1 MQQRV
6 MSGLPDSEAE
16 DRERLEQFLAWRRA
30 TGRGPRRSVTAV
42 GLRWFAYGA
51 GVGVLGVVFVA
62 LASLLTADLRRG
74 GQRLDPAPS
83 PGPTASVQEPA
94 PAAEQR
100 GAPDADSGPSGA
112 ARAIVEADPGASD
125 RVLALALP
133 DRPSLPERPSLP
145 DRSSRL
151 ERSPLLDRP
160 SRSVRSIERPYVASD
175 PVGLPERPTLSG
187 QASLSRLPSVEF
199 VRESPD
205 VTPPAASP
213 PREPGASDSP
223 EPAVAPSRPL
233 PPGPG
238 AHEHDRDGTT
248 RSTPV
253 GHTSRR
259 ITAVARSPESA
270 ARSSQVVTVEGV
282 LPGAAPPSAPAASAS
297 SAPTGSASRSS
308 VVQPPE
314 VAVKPLPEPIETV
327 KRFVESIPTEKVG
340 KTVRRWMTRD
350 RDQEP
355 PPVPPLDR

>member
-1 MQQRV
+1 MHSPRD
-6 MSGLPDSEAE
+6 PATEEIE
-16 DRERLEQFLAWRRA
+16 DQERLEQFLAWRRA
-30 TGRGPRRSVTAV
+30 TGRRPGRSVTV
-42 GLRWFAYGA
+42 VDLRWFAYGA

-94 PAAEQR
+94 PSTEQPSTP
-100 GAPDADSGPSGA
+100 GADPVPSGA
-112 ARAIVEADPGASD
+112 ARAIVEADDPEASD
-125 RVLALALP
+125 RALALALP
-133 DRPSLPERPSLP
+133 DRPSRP
-145 DRSSRL
+145 
-151 ERSPLLDRP
+151 ERSPLPDRP
-160 SRSVRSIERPYVASD
+160 SRPVRSIDRPYVASD

-187 QASLSRLPSVEF
+187 QPSLSPRLPSVEF
-199 VRESPD
+199 ARESPD
-205 VTPPAASP
+205 VTAPAASP

-253 GHTSRR
+253 GHSSRR
-259 ITAVARSPESA
+259 ITAAARPPESA

-282 LPGAAPPSAPAASAS
+282 LPGAAAASAS
-297 SAPTGSASRSS
+297 SASAGSASRSS

-314 VAVKPLPEPIETV
+314 VAVKPLPEPIEAV

-340 KTVRRWMTRD
+340 KTIRRWMTPD

-355 PPVPPLDR
+355 PSVPPARSMTR